1 MRRMTSGDE
10 QESIHPL
17 GEGEVEP
24 EGFPPVHRV
33 ETFDGPV
40 QMKWVDEAGMSMH
53 GPLTYFV
60 EFLKVSGVWERF
72 VAECPLRYSSP
83 NAPTKNEIL
92 GTILFSV
99 LSGHRRYAHITA
111 IRGDD
116 VLPGLLGIE
125 QFRSEDSV
133 RRAFEKQDEEAL
145 TLWMDRFT
153 NETYAVLV
161 DQPWILDLD
170 ATVKTLY
177 GRQEEARVG
186 YNPMKPGR
194 PSHVY
199 QAMLFSAAKLV
210 VNVDVQAGNRM
221 ASQYAQPTLWGWLE
235 ARDRQQWP
243 TLVRGDI
250 AHGNEEMMAGA
261 EARGLSY
268 VFKLRQTKGVA
279 KLIEKLARQGN
290 KAGWREA
297 GQGWEGVE
305 DELQLQGWS
314 RKRRVIVL
322 RRALP
327 KGEAA
332 ERAEDGQPT
341 LPGLVIEHKGGDW
354 YEHAVLVTNWAQEEL
369 RAIAQIYRDRG
380 DAENMFDE
388 LKNQWGWTG
397 FSTADLKRSQL
408 MARMVAL
415 IYNWWSI
422 FTRMATGSRHGE
434 AITTRPLFQHGVAR
448 RTRHANQTVLSLS
461 SQHGKARKIANLL
474 SRMSGWVQR
483 MRDDAEQLAKP
494 ARWARLVWRIF
505 ADLAGFPLAAP
516 RILDL
521 DAPSNC
527 RI

>member
-1 MRRMTSGDE
+1 MSSSEETKTV
-10 QESIHPL
+10 HPE
-17 GEGEVEP
+17 GEGKWEP
-24 EGFPPVHRV
+24 EGYPPPHRV
-33 ETFDGPV
+33 ETFGGPIEV
-40 QMKWVDEAGMSMH
+40 HWEEDAGVSMY

-60 EFLKVSGVWERF
+60 EFLKVTGVWERF
-72 VAECPLRYSSP
+72 VEECPLHYTSR

-116 VLPGLLGIE
+116 VLPRLLGIE
-125 QFRSEDSV
+125 RFRSEDSV
-133 RRAFEKQDEEAL
+133 RRAFEKQDEESL
-145 TLWMDRFT
+145 TRWMDRHT
-153 NETYAVLV
+153 NETYGALL
-161 DQPWILDLD
+161 DQEWILDLD

-177 GRQEEARVG
+177 GHQEEARLG

-210 VNVDVQAGNRM
+210 LNVDVQAGNLV
-221 ASQYAQPTLWGWLE
+221 ASQYAQPTLWGWRE
-235 ARDRQQWP
+235 ARDKKDWP
-243 TLVRGDI
+243 TLLRGDI

-261 EARGLSY
+261 EARGLQY

-279 KLIEKLARQGN
+279 KLIEKLARRGD
-290 KAGWREA
+290 KAGWRNA
-297 GQGWEGVE
+297 GQRWEGVE

-322 RRALP
+322 RRALA
-327 KGEAA
+327 KGRGPEP
-332 ERAEDGQPT
+332 ETEQPT
-341 LPGLVIEHKGGDW
+341 LPGLVIEHQGGDW
-354 YEHAVLVTNWAQEEL
+354 YEHAVLVTNWEQQEL
-369 RAIAQIYRDRG
+369 LAIAQIYRDRG

-415 IYNWWSI
+415 IFSWWSI
-422 FTRMATGSRHGE
+422 FTRMATGEKHGE

-448 RTRHANQTVLSLS
+448 RTRHANQTKISMT
-461 SQHGKARKIANLL
+461 SQHGKARKVAYLL
-474 SRMSGWVQR
+474 SSISTWVQR
-483 MRDDAEQLAKP
+483 VKADAEQLLGP
-494 ARWARLVWRIF
+494 HRWARLLRRIF
-505 ADLAGFPLAAP
+505 QDFGQFPLAES
-516 RILDL
+516 RILPL
-521 DAPSNC
+521 GAASNC

>member
-1 MRRMTSGDE
+1 M
-10 QESIHPL
+10 
-17 GEGEVEP
+17 
-24 EGFPPVHRV
+24 
-33 ETFDGPV
+33 
-40 QMKWVDEAGMSMH
+40 
-53 GPLTYFV
+53 

-72 VAECPLRYSSP
+72 VEECPLHYTLR

-111 IRGDD
+111 IRGND
-116 VLPGLLGIE
+116 VLPQMLGIGR
-125 QFRSEDSV
+125 FRSEDSV

-145 TLWMDRFT
+145 TVWMDRHV
-153 NETYAVLV
+153 NETYAALL
-161 DQPWILDLD
+161 DQEWILDLD

-177 GRQEEARVG
+177 GHQEEARVG
-186 YNPMKPGR
+186 YNPMKPGS

-210 VNVDVQAGNRM
+210 LNVDVQAGNQT

-235 ARDRQQWP
+235 SRDRKNWP
-243 TLVRGDI
+243 TLLRGDI

-261 EARGLSY
+261 EARGLAY

-279 KLIEKLARQGN
+279 KLIEKLARRGE
-290 KAGWREA
+290 KAGWRTA
-297 GQGWEGVE
+297 GQGWEWVE

-322 RRALP
+322 RRPLP
-327 KGEAA
+327 KQQPAGVDTA
-332 ERAEDGQPT
+332 QPT

-354 YEHAVLVTNWAQEEL
+354 YEHAVLVTNWEQTDLLAL
-369 RAIAQIYRDRG
+369 AQIYRDRG
-380 DAENMFDE
+380 DSENMFDE

-415 IYNWWSI
+415 IFNWWSI
-422 FTRMATGSRHGE
+422 FTRMGTGSKHGE

-448 RTRHANQTVLSLS
+448 RTRHANQTQLSIT
-461 SQHGKARKIANLL
+461 SQHGKAKKIAYLL
-474 SRMSGWVQR
+474 TGISAWLQQL
-483 MRDDAEQLAKP
+483 RDDAEQFVAAAKWP
-494 ARWARLVWRIF
+494 VILRRIF
-505 ADLAGFPLAAP
+505 QDFGRFPLPHPGFPVSFRRQTAGFRHL
-516 RILDL
+516 RCSVKRLGRLI
-521 DAPSNC
+521 S
-527 RI
+527 

>member
-1 MRRMTSGDE
+1 MSGSE
-10 QESIHPL
+10 ESKEVHPQ
-17 GEGEVEP
+17 GEGNREA
-24 EGFPPVHRV
+24 EGFPAAHRV
-33 ETFDGPV
+33 ETFGGPIQV
-40 QMKWVDEAGMSMH
+40 RWEEDAGVSMY
-53 GPLTYFV
+53 GPLTYFI

-72 VAECPLRYSSP
+72 VEECPLRYTSR

-111 IRGDD
+111 IRGDE
-116 VLPGLLGIE
+116 VLPRLLGIE

-133 RRAFEKQDEEAL
+133 RRAFEKQDEEAM
-145 TLWMDRFT
+145 TLWMDRHT
-153 NETYAVLV
+153 NDSYAALLEHE
-161 DQPWILDLD
+161 WILDLD

-210 VNVDVQAGNRM
+210 VNVDVQAGNQT
-221 ASQYAQPTLWGWLE
+221 ASQYAQPTLWGWLD
-235 ARDRQQWP
+235 AREKKEWP
-243 TLVRGDI
+243 TLLRGDI

-261 EARGLSY
+261 EARELEY

-279 KLIEKLARQGN
+279 KLIEKLARLGE
-290 KAGWREA
+290 KAGWQDA
-297 GQGWEGVE
+297 GQRWEGVE
-305 DELQLQGWS
+305 SELQLQGWS
-314 RKRRVIVL
+314 RKRRVLVL
-322 RRALP
+322 RRRLR
-327 KGEAA
+327 EAKQA
-332 ERAEDGQPT
+332 KPDARQPE

-354 YEHAVLVTNWAQEEL
+354 YEHAVLVTNWDQPGML
-369 RAIAQIYRDRG
+369 AIAQVYRDRG

-415 IYNWWSI
+415 IFNWWSI
-422 FTRMATGSRHGE
+422 FTRMATGSKHGE

-448 RTRHANQTVLSLS
+448 RTRHANQTQLSIS
-461 SQHGKARKIANLL
+461 SQHGKARKIAYLL
-474 SRMSGWVQR
+474 SGISSWMQGVKAS
-483 MRDDAEQLAKP
+483 AEQLAERVHWPSIMK
-494 ARWARLVWRIF
+494 RIF
-505 ADLAGFPLAAP
+505 QDFGRFPLVAP
-516 RILDL
+516 RIMAL
-521 DAPSNC
+521 DAASNC

>member
-17 GEGEVEP
+17 GEGEAEP

-125 QFRSEDSV
+125 RFRSEDSV

-221 ASQYAQPTLWGWLE
+221 ASQYAQPTLWG
-235 ARDRQQWP
+235 
-243 TLVRGDI
+243 
-250 AHGNEEMMAGA
+250 
-261 EARGLSY
+261 
-268 VFKLRQTKGVA
+268 
-279 KLIEKLARQGN
+279 
-290 KAGWREA
+290 
-297 GQGWEGVE
+297 
-305 DELQLQGWS
+305 
-314 RKRRVIVL
+314 
-322 RRALP
+322 
-327 KGEAA
+327 
-332 ERAEDGQPT
+332 
-341 LPGLVIEHKGGDW
+341 
-354 YEHAVLVTNWAQEEL
+354 
-369 RAIAQIYRDRG
+369 
-380 DAENMFDE
+380 
-388 LKNQWGWTG
+388 
-397 FSTADLKRSQL
+397 
-408 MARMVAL
+408 
-415 IYNWWSI
+415 
-422 FTRMATGSRHGE
+422 
-434 AITTRPLFQHGVAR
+434 
-448 RTRHANQTVLSLS
+448 
-461 SQHGKARKIANLL
+461 
-474 SRMSGWVQR
+474 
-483 MRDDAEQLAKP
+483 
-494 ARWARLVWRIF
+494 
-505 ADLAGFPLAAP
+505 
-516 RILDL
+516 
-521 DAPSNC
+521 
-527 RI
+527 